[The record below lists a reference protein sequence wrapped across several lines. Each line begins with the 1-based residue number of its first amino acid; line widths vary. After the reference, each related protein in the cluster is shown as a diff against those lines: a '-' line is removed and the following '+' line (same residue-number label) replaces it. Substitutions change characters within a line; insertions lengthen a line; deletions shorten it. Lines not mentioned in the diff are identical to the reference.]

1 MTAKHSIKT
10 ITLYELFVNNNICVI
25 SSLCNLIIVI
35 FNYYSIIKLTLLQ
48 AQFSEFV
55 AFTHIIFN
63 TIICQYITFLNQF
76 FVIYFSNPIWDENVE
91 KKRRQGIVIVVSY
104 FSKLCVTI
112 YNYNVMFGENIISFK
127 TDDLFYNLIEF
138 SYVPMFAFMLLILVI
153 MVVCCL
159 YFILITC
166 DAYFTKMVNWSKTC
180 NLSIIQR
187 RQNDGCEDV

>member
-1 MTAKHSIKT
+1 MNTKHSIKT
-10 ITLYELFVNNNICVI
+10 ITLYDLLVNNEICII
-25 SSLCNLIIVI
+25 SILFNLIIAI

-63 TIICQYITFLNQF
+63 TIICQYITFLTMF
-76 FVIYFSNPIWDENVE
+76 FIFYFANPVFEQDVGKN
-91 KKRRQGIVIVVSY
+91 RSQVIVLLVSY

-127 TDDLFYNLIEF
+127 TSDLFYNLIEL
-138 SYVPMFAFMLLILVI
+138 SYVPMVGFMLLILVN

-180 NLSIIQR
+180 NLSLIQR

>member
-1 MTAKHSIKT
+1 
-10 ITLYELFVNNNICVI
+10 
-25 SSLCNLIIVI
+25 
-35 FNYYSIIKLTLLQ
+35 
-48 AQFSEFV
+48 
-55 AFTHIIFN
+55 
-63 TIICQYITFLNQF
+63 
-76 FVIYFSNPIWDENVE
+76 
-91 KKRRQGIVIVVSY
+91 
-104 FSKLCVTI
+104 
-112 YNYNVMFGENIISFK
+112 MFGENIISFK

-187 RQNDGCEDV
+187 RQNVGCEDV